1 MKKIFAYGI
10 VLAVVSLFILGC
22 QPSSPKGPLIDQ
34 QVEKPVVTKDV
45 LTEEEASIDG
55 DLAEI
60 DALSK
65 DLDAA
70 TEDDISAQLDQI

>member
-1 MKKIFAYGI
+1 MKKIFAYGLI
-10 VLAVVSLFILGC
+10 LAVVSLFILGC
-22 QPSSPKGPLIDQ
+22 QPSSPKGPP
-34 QVEKPVVTKDV
+34 VENEQPIAAKDA
-45 LTEEEASIDG
+45 LAEEETSIDN

-70 TEDDISAQLDQI
+70 TEDDISAQLEQI

>member
-10 VLAVVSLFILGC
+10 ILMAVSLFVLGC
-22 QPSSPKGPLIDQ
+22 QPSSPKGPP
-34 QVEKPVVTKDV
+34 VEKEQPVAAKDA
-45 LTEEEASIDG
+45 LAEEETSIDN

-70 TEDDISAQLDQI
+70 TEDDISAQLEQI

>member
-1 MKKIFAYGI
+1 MKKIFAYGLI
-10 VLAVVSLFILGC
+10 LAIISLFILGC
-22 QPSSPKGPLIDQ
+22 QPSSTKGPFP
-34 QVEKPVVTKDV
+34 ETVVAKDA
-45 LTEEEASIDG
+45 LTEEEASIDN

-60 DALSK
+60 DAISK

>member
-1 MKKIFAYGI
+1 MKRIFAYGL
-10 VLAVVSLFILGC
+10 VLAVISLFILGC
-22 QPSSPKGPLIDQ
+22 QPSSPKGPPP
-34 QVEKPVVTKDV
+34 EPVVAKDA
-45 LTEEEASIDG
+45 LAEEESNIDA

-70 TEDDISAQLDQI
+70 TEDDISAQLEQI

>member
-10 VLAVVSLFILGC
+10 ILVAVSLFVLGC
-22 QPSSPKGPLIDQ
+22 QKQLP
-34 QVEKPVVTKDV
+34 VEKQPIVAKDA
-45 LTEEEASIDG
+45 LAKEESNIDA